1 MSVLGV
7 RPVHAR
13 SSGMISPVRELTGPE
28 IEEVSGGVLPLVVI
42 GGAILIA
49 AVAQVSGEESA
60 PEGEDSNS
68 DD

>member
-7 RPVHAR
+7 RPVRATCG
-13 SSGMISPVRELTGPE
+13 GMISPVRELTVAE
-28 IEEVSGGVLPLVVI
+28 IEDVSGGVLPLVVI

-49 AVAQVSGEESA
+49 AAMQESGEESA
-60 PEGEDSNS
+60 PESEDSNS